1 MGAKGRFTP
10 TPCLE
15 RSLPD
20 WFFNFLQK
28 DWHVMKILSLRL
40 ILALIIGVT
49 FVSLASS
56 WYEVRTT
63 KDALRR
69 DLESKAETLGQSLA
83 ASAESPLE
91 AGDIGRLERMVQ
103 RSSNRDHL
111 LGIGIYGR
119 DGTTLAATPDLGPLL
134 SAAPKLMTDALVG
147 NRSESEFVRVHLK
160 RTHMLVTPIRTADNK
175 VIGEIVVVHD
185 ATYIRTEIVRIWS
198 RVFLRVALQVLVI
211 AVITFLVLRWSLAGP
226 IAHVAQWIKALRTG
240 RHAIQPSAQDLGPL
254 LPFANEVAPMAE
266 SMRQARAA
274 AEAEARLRNIN
285 ESLWTAQRLADHVR
299 QKLGGNNL
307 FLVSNREPYT
317 HTRQDK
323 KIVVKVP
330 ASGLVTAIEPILR
343 ACHGTWVAHGSGNA
357 DAETV
362 DAHGRLQVPPDDP
375 RYTLRRIWLSTEEE
389 NGYYNGFANEGLWPL
404 CHIAHT
410 RPTFR
415 MSDWEHY
422 NRVNKKFVDA
432 LVEEIGGEEHPV
444 VLIQDY
450 HFALLP
456 RMLKERLPNAR
467 VAIFWHIPW
476 PNAESFS
483 ICPWQ
488 RELLDGL
495 LGADLIGFH
504 TQAHCNNFLETVDH
518 ELEAKVDWEHF
529 AIERNQHRSSVLP
542 FPISVDL
549 VEDRFDAESEINAE
563 EERSALLQELGI
575 EATFLGV
582 GVDRVDYTKGI
593 LERFLAIESLLE
605 RYPKYQGKFTF
616 IQIGAPSRTRIKRYA
631 EFQAEVRGEAERINA
646 RFRRGKWKP
655 IIFQNREH
663 THEEVQRYYRAA
675 HLCMVTS
682 LHDGMNLV
690 AKEYVAA
697 RQDGRGVLILSRFT
711 GAARELY
718 DAIIVNP
725 YDVESTAE
733 AIAQALEMNVSEMVD
748 RMSRMRKS
756 VRERNIYWW
765 AGSLIGELCELRLK
779 QKRTKLS
786 VIRAQAER

>member
-1 MGAKGRFTP
+1 
-10 TPCLE
+10 
-15 RSLPD
+15 
-20 WFFNFLQK
+20 
-28 DWHVMKILSLRL
+28 MKILSLRL

-63 KDALRR
+63 KDALRQE
-69 DLESKAETLGQSLA
+69 LESKAETLGQSLA
-83 ASAESPLE
+83 AGAESPLL
-91 AGDIGRLERMVQ
+91 AGDTARLELMVQ
-103 RSSNRDHL
+103 HFTKRDHL
-111 LGIGIYGR
+111 LGIGIYSR
-119 DGTTLAATPDLGPLL
+119 DDTPLVATPGLGSLL
-134 SAAPKLMTDALVG
+134 AGAPKLMTDALVG
-147 NRSESEFVRVHLK
+147 NRTVSEFVRVRLK

-175 VIGEIVVVHD
+175 VVGEIVVIHD
-185 ATYIRTEIVRIWS
+185 ATYIRTEILRIWS
-198 RVFLRVALQVLVI
+198 RIFLRIAIQVLVI

-240 RHAIQPSAQDLGPL
+240 RHAVQPTPQDLNFL
-254 LPFANEVAPMAE
+254 LPFANEVAPLAE

-299 QKLGGNNL
+299 NKLNGSSL
-307 FLVSNREPYT
+307 FVVSNREPYT

-323 KIVVKVP
+323 RVNVTVP
-330 ASGLVTAIEPILR
+330 ASGLVTALEPILR

-362 DAHGRLQVPPDDP
+362 DIHDRLKVPPDDP
-375 RYTLRRIWLSTEEE
+375 RYTLRRIWLGREEE
-389 NGYYNGFANEGLWPL
+389 DGYYNGFANEGLWPL

-410 RPTFR
+410 RPIFR
-415 MSDWEHY
+415 TSDWEYY
-422 NRVNKKFVDA
+422 NKVNKKFADA
-432 LVEEIGGEEHPV
+432 LVEEIGSEEHPT

-456 RMLKERLPNAR
+456 RMLKERLPHAR

-504 TQAHCNNFLETVDH
+504 TQAHCNNFLHTVDH
-518 ELEAKVDWEHF
+518 VLEAKVDWEHF
-529 AIERNQHRSSVLP
+529 FIERNQHRSSVLP
-542 FPISVDL
+542 FPISVEL
-549 VEDRFDAESEINAE
+549 VEDRFDARNEISAE
-563 EERSALLQELGI
+563 EERSTLLLELGI

-593 LERFLAIESLLE
+593 LERFRAVESLLE

-616 IQIGAPSRTRIKRYA
+616 IQIGAPTRSRIKRYVD
-631 EFQAEVRGEAERINA
+631 FQVEVKNEVERINA
-646 RFRRGKWKP
+646 RFKRGKWKP
-655 IIFQNREH
+655 IVFQNREH
-663 THEEVQRYYRAA
+663 THQEVQRYYRAA

-697 RQDGRGVLILSRFT
+697 RQDERGVLILSRFT
-711 GAARELY
+711 GAARELH

-733 AIAQALEMNVSEMVD
+733 AIAQALEMNVSEMAD
-748 RMSRMRKS
+748 RMRRMRRS
-756 VRERNIYWW
+756 VMEHNIYWW
-765 AGSLIGELCELRLK
+765 AGSLIGQLCSVRLR
-779 QKRTKLS
+779 QNRTNIS
-786 VIRAQAER
+786 VINRAQVER